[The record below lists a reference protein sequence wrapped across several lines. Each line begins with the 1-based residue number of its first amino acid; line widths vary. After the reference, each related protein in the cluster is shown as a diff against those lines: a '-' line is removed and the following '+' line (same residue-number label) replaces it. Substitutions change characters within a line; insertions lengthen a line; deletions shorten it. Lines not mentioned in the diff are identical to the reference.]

1 MESTH
6 EMTLAVFRGHD
17 NHRERVG
24 FNDLKQAFKV
34 YAHGK
39 TPGRTDPQGD
49 LGASRGLRGDTGGAG
64 FLKRW
69 RVTYC
74 IRSAGGTRRWNT
86 GHIIH
91 VDFHI

>member
-1 MESTH
+1 MESTN

-17 NHRERVG
+17 NHGERVG

-39 TPGRTDPQGD
+39 TPGSTDPQGD
-49 LGASRGLRGDTGGAG
+49 LGAFRGLCGDTENAGGAG
-64 FLKRW
+64 ILKHW

-74 IRSAGGTRRWNT
+74 IRSAGG
-86 GHIIH
+86 IH
-91 VDFHI
+91 R

>member
-39 TPGRTDPQGD
+39 TPGSTDPQGD

-91 VDFHI
+91 VNFHI